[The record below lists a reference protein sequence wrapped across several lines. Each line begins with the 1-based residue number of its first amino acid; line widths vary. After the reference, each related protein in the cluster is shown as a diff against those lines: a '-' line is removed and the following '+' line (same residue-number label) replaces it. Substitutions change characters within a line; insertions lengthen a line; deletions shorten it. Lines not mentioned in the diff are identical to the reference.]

1 VICSAQTGF
10 PFPHSEP
17 TIGDM
22 KKILL
27 PLCLLF
33 SNLAFAQNK
42 GIELYNEVWNSQS
55 QNSSQSMPCGG
66 GDIGLNV
73 WVEKGELLFYIA
85 RSGTFDENN
94 AMLKLGRVRLKL
106 SPNPFDGGDF
116 KQELK
121 LQNGSVLI
129 NGKNGALK
137 ATIKLWVDVYRPVI
151 HIHINSNKAIK
162 TEAVFE
168 SWRYRDR
175 HVNGVEKN
183 EGSWKFAPRND
194 IKTLK
199 DSIAFKGNAIQFF
212 HHNLDSTIFDVT
224 VKQQG
229 MDAVKDQMFNP
240 IKNLT
245 FGGIMQ
251 GENLK
256 PAGNTKGQYLNT
268 DFEGWIL
275 KSIKPTTYQDIEICL
290 NTLQTASTKEWQQ
303 SLEKEVKAAHIN
315 NKTAWQKTADWW
327 KQYWDRSFIYI
338 NPDKPLNDTI
348 AWQTGKNYQLF
359 RYMLGCNAYGQYPT
373 KFNGGLFTYDPVFV
387 NPKYDFTPDF
397 RNWGGGL
404 MTAQNQRLV
413 YFPMLKS
420 GDIDMMK
427 PQFDFYLRSLRNA
440 ELRSQVYWGHKGA
453 CFTEQLENFGL
464 PNSAEYTW
472 KRPAG
477 FDKGVEYNAW
487 LEYTWDTVFE
497 FCLMML
503 ETERYKN
510 DDIHQYIPF
519 IESCITFFDEH
530 YQYLSRKRGAK
541 ALDGNGQLVF
551 YPGSSGETFKMAY
564 NSNSTIAALQTI
576 TKRMLALPD
585 NYLIKEERS
594 KLEVLSKRIPPITFA
609 EIDGHKVLTPAKS
622 WERINN
628 EETTQFYPVFPW
640 GIFGLG
646 KPGLD
651 TALNTWKY
659 DPFAAKFR
667 SGIGWKQDNIF
678 AARLGLTNEA
688 AKLTSFKLKNSGR
701 RFPAFWGPGFDWTPD
716 HNWGGSGMIG
726 LQEMLMQADDK
737 KILLFPAWPK
747 DWDVHFKLHAPY
759 NTTVEATLE
768 DGKLLD
774 MKVFPEQRRKDVTM
788 MLAQ

>member
-1 VICSAQTGF
+1 
-10 PFPHSEP
+10 
-17 TIGDM
+17 M
-22 KKILL
+22 KKLL
-27 PLCLLF
+27 LLCFLYC
-33 SNLAFAQNK
+33 NIALAQKK
-42 GIELYNEVWNSQS
+42 GIEQYNEVWTSQS
-55 QNSSQSMPCGG
+55 QNSGQSMPCGG

-85 RSGTFDENN
+85 KSGTFDENN
-94 AMLKLGRVRLKL
+94 AMLKPGRVRVRL
-106 SPNPFDGGDF
+106 SPNPFDGNDF

-129 NGKNGALK
+129 NGKNGDLK
-137 ATIKLWVDVYRPVI
+137 AEIKLWVDVYRPVI
-151 HIHINSNKAIK
+151 HLNISSNKAIK

-168 SWRYRDR
+168 NWRYRDR
-175 HVNGVEKN
+175 EVKGLEKN

-194 IKTLK
+194 VKTLK
-199 DSIAFKGNAIQFF
+199 DNIGFKGNAIQFY

-229 MDAVKDQMFNP
+229 MDAVKDQMYNP
-240 IKNLT
+240 LKNLT
-245 FGGIMQ
+245 FGGLMQ
-251 GENLK
+251 GKNLK
-256 PAGNTKGQYLNT
+256 PAGTTKGQYLNT
-268 DFEGWIL
+268 DFEGWKL
-275 KSIKPTTYQDIEICL
+275 ASIKPATNQDIEIYL
-290 NTLQTASTKEWQQ
+290 NTLQTASVNEWQQ
-303 SLEKEVKAAHIN
+303 GLNKVLKEAETN

-338 NPDKPLNDTI
+338 NTAKPDNDTT

-359 RYMLGCNAYGQYPT
+359 RYMLGCNAYGQAPT

-387 NPKYDFTPDF
+387 NAQYAFTPDF

-427 PQFDFYLRSLRNA
+427 PEFDFYLRSLKNA
-440 ELRSQVYWGHKGA
+440 ELRSKVYWGHNGA
-453 CFTEQLENFGL
+453 CFTEQVENFGL

-472 KRPAG
+472 KRPAD
-477 FDKGVEYNAW
+477 FDKGLEYNAW

-503 ETERYKN
+503 ETERYN
-510 DDIHQYIPF
+510 SNDIHQYIPF
-519 IESCITFFDEH
+519 IESCLTFFDDH
-530 YQYLSRKRGAK
+530 YQYLSRKRSAK
-541 ALDGNGQLVF
+541 ALDGNGHLVL
-551 YPGSSGETFKMAY
+551 YPGSSAETFKMAY

-576 TKRMLALPD
+576 TKRILALPD
-585 NYLIKEERS
+585 NYLSKEERG
-594 KLEVLSKRIPPITFA
+594 KLEGFLKRIPPITFA
-609 EIDGHKVLTPAKS
+609 EISGHKTLTPAKS
-622 WERINN
+622 WERVNN
-628 EETTQFYPVFPW
+628 EENTQFYPVFPW

-646 KPGLD
+646 KPGLG
-651 TALNTWKY
+651 TALNTWKL
-659 DPFAAKFR
+659 DTLVAKFR

-678 AARLGLTNEA
+678 AARLGLTGEA
-688 AKLTSFKLKNSGR
+688 AKLTTFKLKNSGR

-726 LQEMLMQADDK
+726 LQEMLMQVDDK

-759 NTTVEATLE
+759 NTTIEATLK
-768 DGKLLD
+768 DGKVVDL
-774 MKVFPEQRRKDVTM
+774 KVLPEDRKKDITM